1 MRGEFVEVGGARLY
15 YYAAGTR
22 GGGEP
27 VVLLHGFP
35 TSSHLW
41 SHVVPLV
48 PPGHRIVV
56 ADLLGFGRS
65 DLPEGRDLSVRGH
78 AQRTVGLLDALG
90 ITRAVLVGH
99 DMGGGISLDVALQA
113 PARVSR
119 LCLVNPTA
127 VDAHPDA
134 VPQLGRSLASV
145 LRYMP
150 SFVATSTLRSRQR
163 RGYVSTTRGSHSI
176 DQYLRPFTSGSGQ
189 HALRSH
195 LGARRHTGH
204 GEHATAAQVTIP
216 TAVVWG
222 AEDPFL
228 RPAVGERLRKSIPGA
243 TMEVIPGARHFLPE
257 EDPQVVAR
265 VIADLL
271 GR

>member
-27 VVLLHGFP
+27 VVFLHGFP

-41 SHVVPLV
+41 NHVVPLV

-65 DLPEGRDLSVRGH
+65 DPPEGRDLSVRGH
-78 AQRTVGLLDALG
+78 GQRTVGLLDALG
-90 ITRAVLVGH
+90 IARAVLVGH

-127 VDAHPDA
+127 VDAHPEA

-150 SFVATSTLRSRQR
+150 SFVATSTLRSRLR

-176 DQYLRPFTSGSGQ
+176 DQYLRPFTSANGQ

-195 LGARRHTGH
+195 LGAQRHAG
-204 GEHATAAQVTIP
+204 GEHATAGQIMIP
-216 TAVVWG
+216 AAVLWG

-228 RPAVGERLRKSIPGA
+228 RSTVGERLRTSIPGA
-243 TMEVIPGARHFLPE
+243 TMEMIPGARHFLPE

-265 VIADLL
+265 VLADLL
-271 GR
+271 RR